1 MQVKINGK
9 AEEVQEGTILD
20 LLKIK
25 NIDPRM
31 VAVEVNSHMVEQ
43 HLLETTVLKADDEL
57 EFLFYMGG
65 GRCMP

>member
-9 AEEVQEGTILD
+9 KEEVQQGTVLD
-20 LLKIK
+20 LLKLK

-31 VAVEVNSHMVEQ
+31 VAVEVNSQIVEQ
-43 HLLETTVLKADDEL
+43 SQLDTTAVQDGDEL

-65 GRCMP
+65 GQCMP